1 MSNGEIDRLQVNQLT
16 ERYGGLAR
24 SAVYKRLKDLGIK
37 AESIGNKAYVNAE
50 QLALL
55 DELHEFLQSGK
66 NRSAA
71 EFIDMKG
78 LKKPDD
84 FEDEPSP
91 GLSFGQPSDIVQL
104 VTAIAAQLTNKLQP
118 AAPAR
123 DPMAYFEVLERAAQN
138 GWELKTSEVAYLLDV
153 SIEEIEQCADRFND
167 AGFIFTQAGYRQNRR
182 SWKVS
187 KPLK

>member
-1 MSNGEIDRLQVNQLT
+1 MSNGEIDRIQVNQLMD
-16 ERYGGLAR
+16 RYGGLAR

-37 AESIGNKAYVNAE
+37 PEGIGNKSYINAE
-50 QLALL
+50 QLALM
-55 DELHEFLQSGK
+55 DELHHFLQSGK

-71 EFIDMKG
+71 EFLDMKG
-78 LKKPDD
+78 LKKPDELD
-84 FEDEPSP
+84 DDLSS
-91 GLSFGQPSDIVQL
+91 GLSLGQPSDIVQL
-104 VTAIAAQLTNKLQP
+104 VAAIAAQFANKLQP

-123 DPMAYFEVLERAAQN
+123 DPMAYFEVLERAAQS